1 MHNTVINMGSL
12 KPDATYIYERTD
24 GIVYAREFGAD
35 PSTRQVV
42 GYESGTEYDPV
53 SGHKIDY
60 DKRTPDG
67 RLLHDHLMESKMWGD
82 IHRLAKTTPA
92 LQDALERVIMIYK
105 LVKVK

>member
-1 MHNTVINMGSL
+1 MGSL
-12 KPDATYIYERTD
+12 KPDATYIYERAD

-60 DKRTPDG
+60 DSRTADG
-67 RLLHDHLMESKMWGD
+67 RPLREHILENKMWGE
-82 IHRLAKTTPA
+82 IRRAAPTNPA

-105 LVKVK
+105 LTKTDE